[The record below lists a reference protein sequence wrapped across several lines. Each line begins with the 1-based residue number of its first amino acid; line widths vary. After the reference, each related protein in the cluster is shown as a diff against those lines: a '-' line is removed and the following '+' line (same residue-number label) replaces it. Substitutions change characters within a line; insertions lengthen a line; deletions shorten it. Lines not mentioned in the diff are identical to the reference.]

1 MICII
6 NKNKGR
12 WFYVNNWLLTL
23 GVLILLAL
31 IIAGVNIVGVLLFLA
46 LVLSIGNAVIET
58 MDERKKKKK
67 EL

>member
-1 MICII
+1 M
-6 NKNKGR
+6 
-12 WFYVNNWLLTL
+12 NNWLLTL